1 MIFNKQR
8 VFTANPLTIQKKNT
22 TDNIVW
28 KANGS
33 QVGTGDT
40 YTVPTSVFANTKNYI
55 IRAELAGDA
64 NVYDTHS
71 ISKVSDGTDSITS
84 YIWCPNGSTIKN
96 DNASSLTVEGVI
108 FSGATNVSVTSG
120 ATYHWEKKVGSS

>member
-1 MIFNKQR
+1 MAKVKDGGQ
-8 VFTANPLTIQKKNT
+8 TIQN
-22 TDNIVW
+22 
-28 KANGS
+28 A
-33 QVGTGDT
+33 
-40 YTVPTSVFANTKNYI
+40 
-55 IRAELAGDA
+55 LAGDA

-71 ISKVSDGTDSITS
+71 ISKVSDGTDSITT